1 MTFVVICFHFSIFEP
16 LETSFNEIRCLDEA
30 LLICFQ
36 ISIFDP
42 LETSQSVL
50 YAVYQLDDRMVRK

>member
-1 MTFVVICFHFSIFEP
+1 
-16 LETSFNEIRCLDEA
+16 
-30 LLICFQ
+30 
-36 ISIFDP
+36 